1 MKRLRASDLARMVY
15 THLQSALFG
24 VVLLTAIVC
33 THYWYPATLENILA
47 RYDFLL
53 LIALVTQLVLIR
65 YKLET
70 KEEFFVICL
79 FHIIGTCM
87 ELFKTAVGSWQYP
100 EPNLFRIAGV
110 PLFTGFMYSAIGSY
124 IARSFRLFRVSME
137 HEPALIHLG
146 LLSAAI
152 YINFFT
158 HHYMYDARYV
168 LIAWSVYLFRTTYI
182 HWHTANANYRTHAL
196 LPGIAFGVLI
206 WVAEN
211 LGTFG
216 HAWIYPHQATAWTLV
231 HPEKIISWYLLSM
244 ISFSLVLMIR
254 SRTVDQHP

>member
-1 MKRLRASDLARMVY
+1 MGSKHPQHDY
-15 THLQSALFG
+15 
-24 VVLLTAIVC
+24 
-33 THYWYPATLENILA
+33 YYPVNYGYIPN
-47 RYDFLL
+47 
-53 LIALVTQLVLIR
+53 
-65 YKLET
+65 T
-70 KEEFFVICL
+70 KAPDAED
-79 FHIIGTCM
+79 
-87 ELFKTAVGSWQYP
+87 
-100 EPNLFRIAGV
+100 
-110 PLFTGFMYSAIGSY
+110 
-124 IARSFRLFRVSME
+124 
-137 HEPALIHLG
+137 
-146 LLSAAI
+146 I